1 MASPTAANAPLL
13 MILLNIAAALLLWW
27 LLIREAKL
35 SPLLAALAAAPFA
48 MAPFI
53 TSAHLVEAQGGN
65 VEPFLWVLVIW
76 VLRDRPPWLGIV
88 LGIAFLNR
96 EFTIY
101 AVPALLAVQ
110 MMQSRGR
117 VPSLVRP
124 WLITAVCF
132 AIVLVVV
139 SMLAYYGHGKGMRT
153 TLVTAT
159 RGEGG
164 QNEIG
169 PELFEALA
177 VLRTEELLA
186 AHRYDGAEQY
196 FTRAVDFGFSFSV
209 EETLEKWGHQEILGD
224 YVRMIRTI
232 RPQVIVGFVFDGEGG
247 GQHHQTSSRLTA
259 EAFRAAADPNQFP
272 EQIKEGLR
280 PWQATKFYYTAGFGP
295 GGGRG
300 GPQQFNGPG
309 ASKPLMFTG
318 GADYDHVLGRTYNE
332 LQGEARSMVF
342 TRISHH
348 QRRQHRRA
356 DRRPGGGPPAG
367 RAEPARART
376 ARQQPVQD
384 RRGRVG
390 GGRSGRP

>member
-1 MASPTAANAPLL
+1 MRDNLIWNPDEPPMLLNELSNGACATVERVIAASPEVDAVSLRRLGELGFIPGEPVQLLRRGPGGREPLAVQVGETVFAL
-13 MILLNIAAALLLWW
+13 RLTMILLNIAAALLLWW

-139 SMLAYYGHGKGMRT
+139 SMLKPHADLLGPG
-153 TLVTAT
+153 TA
-159 RGEGG
+159 G
-164 QNEIG
+164 
-169 PELFEALA
+169 
-177 VLRTEELLA
+177 
-186 AHRYDGAEQY
+186 
-196 FTRAVDFGFSFSV
+196 
-209 EETLEKWGHQEILGD
+209 
-224 YVRMIRTI
+224 I
-232 RPQVIVGFVFDGEGG
+232 RPGPVF
-247 GQHHQTSSRLTA
+247 
-259 EAFRAAADPNQFP
+259 PP
-272 EQIKEGLR
+272 GL
-280 PWQATKFYYTAGFGP
+280 P
-295 GGGRG
+295 
-300 GPQQFNGPG
+300 
-309 ASKPLMFTG
+309 
-318 GADYDHVLGRTYNE
+318 
-332 LQGEARSMVF
+332 
-342 TRISHH
+342 
-348 QRRQHRRA
+348 RQRRA
-356 DRRPGGGPPAG
+356 DRGDRFRG
-367 RAEPARART
+367 ARWRWGTGA
-376 ARQQPVQD
+376 
-384 RRGRVG
+384 
-390 GGRSGRP
+390 